1 MNECDPVLDVVFAL
15 KSTCCQMTF
24 SRVFERERVR
34 GGGVFGEGVGG
45 GGVSL
50 LFFAPLLHSET
61 VVVRDGE
68 RRMVSSSLFVLLYA
82 HFFFFC
88 GETSSRC

>member
-1 MNECDPVLDVVFAL
+1 MCFCSQKHVLPNDIL
-15 KSTCCQMTF
+15 SCL
-24 SRVFERERVR
+24 FERERVR

>member
-1 MNECDPVLDVVFAL
+1 MLPNDILSCL
-15 KSTCCQMTF
+15 
-24 SRVFERERVR
+24 FERERVR
-34 GGGVFGEGVGG
+34 GGGVFGEGVDG

-68 RRMVSSSLFVLLYA
+68 RRIMVSPSLFVLL
-82 HFFFFC
+82 
-88 GETSSRC
+88 